1 MLLTITILLA
11 ALSGYTI
18 RRLGSGRRLRPREA
32 RLLPPLARILMAL
45 WISLALALLVWD
57 ATS

>member
-1 MLLTITILLA
+1 MTILLA

-18 RRLGSGRRLRPREA
+18 RRLGSGRKLGPREA
-32 RLLPPLARILMAL
+32 RLLRPLARILTAL
-45 WISLALALLVWD
+45 WITLALALLLWD